1 MSVYL
6 REHERSNYLERT
18 KFNAD
23 KSDLTIAFTVDQ
35 FTAGERQTRKL
46 ATEFKYMHID
56 LNRTSET
63 CAARDI
69 HNRLAGQF
77 GNNGCG
83 IINIAGN
90 GVFTLN
96 KHGWTQDQANQYLFD
111 VFIELRDKWGDLPT
125 KGFRSGG
132 QTGVD
137 IAAAVIAEA
146 MGVDAVITFPKGYR
160 QRGSDAQ
167 DFYERKEG
175 VMQKIKAMSALIDR
189 KQS

>member
-56 LNRTSET
+56 LNRISAT

-69 HNRLAGQF
+69 HNRITNQF
-77 GNNGCG
+77 GTGKCG

-90 GVFTLN
+90 GVYTLS
-96 KHGWTQDQANQYLFD
+96 KHGWAQDQVNQYLFD
-111 VFIELRDKWGDLPT
+111 TLIELRDKWGDLPT

-137 IAAAVIAEA
+137 IAAAVMAEA

-167 DFYERKEG
+167 DFYEKKED
-175 VMQKIKAMSALIDR
+175 VMQKIKAMSTFLDR
-189 KQS
+189 RQS